1 MIKKQKRLQ
10 TKLYRREGKERR
22 GWSPMPESPF
32 EDSEGATVTYDRRRV
47 IDRRKEGQIKRA
59 KVRRTFLRVR

>member
-10 TKLYRREGKERR
+10 AKLYRREGKERR

-32 EDSEGATVTYDRRRV
+32 EDSDGETVTYDRRRI

-59 KVRRTFLRVR
+59 RARRKLHRVR